1 MNVPGATSRVSTVAS
16 PVPLSERALAPDLAR
31 GTMLCFIALANAAN
45 AAFAGQPGV
54 TETPRG
60 IERIVNFAMLLLV
73 DARAYPVFAIMFG
86 YGIVQI
92 FRRQQAAGTDAQAIL
107 VRRNS
112 WLVAFGAAHAALLY
126 FGDFLAAYGIVGLTC
141 TLVLVRRGPRFHR
154 VVLWLWAVQTVYAGW
169 LLARFL
175 SSARAGEGYLANRP
189 NPSLAAV
196 TYGDSVLD
204 RLHEWPLHTAT
215 VLPFI
220 VIVWLGMWAAR
231 HRILEHPDRHRALL
245 GVVAVTSL
253 GITIV
258 GGLPY
263 ALIGA
268 GWWQAD
274 QPTIDQAALLHGLSG
289 EYGGPGYVA
298 LIALLAVRLG
308 TARPAAVGPLLA
320 LGRRSLSGYL
330 LQSLAWLAL
339 FAPFTLDLGGSTAI
353 ALAASLGVWVLSAAG
368 AQALESA
375 GRRGP
380 AEAALRRLT
389 YRPANFVTTRSGRV
403 RPRRRRFHSR
413 RVALDR

>member
-1 MNVPGATSRVSTVAS
+1 MTGPAPTTLAS
-16 PVPLSERALAPDLAR
+16 PVPLSERALVPDLAR

-54 TETPRG
+54 TETPHG
-60 IERIVNFAMLLLV
+60 IERVVNFAMLLLV
-73 DARAYPVFAIMFG
+73 DARAYPVFAVMFG

-92 FRRQQAAGTDAQAIL
+92 FDRQRAAGTDARRIL

-112 WLVAFGAAHAALLY
+112 WLVVFGAMHAALLY
-126 FGDFLAAYGIVGLTC
+126 FGDFLAAYGLVGLAC
-141 TLVLVRRGPRFHR
+141 TVALVRRSQRFHR
-154 VVLWLWAVQTVYAGW
+154 AVLWLWGVQTVYAGW

-189 NPSLAAV
+189 NPSLAAA
-196 TYGDSVLD
+196 TYSESIID

-231 HRILEHPDRHRALL
+231 HRILEHPDRHRELL
-245 GVVAVTSL
+245 AVVAVIAL
-253 GITIV
+253 GITFA
-258 GGLPY
+258 GGMPY

-274 QPTIDQAALLHGLSG
+274 QPTIDQAALLHGLTG
-289 EYGGPGYVA
+289 EYGGPGYIA
-298 LIALLAVRLG
+298 LVALLAVRLG
-308 TARPAAVGPLLA
+308 SARPAVVRPVLA

-330 LQSLAWLAL
+330 FQSVVWLAL
-339 FAPFTLDLGGSTAI
+339 FAPFALDLGGSTAI
-353 ALAASLGVWVLSAAG
+353 ALVAGFTVWIVSAAG
-368 AQALESA
+368 AMALESA

-389 YRPANFVTTRSGRV
+389 YLPAKPAPTRSRRV
-403 RPRRRRFHSR
+403 RRRMRRFRSR

>member
-1 MNVPGATSRVSTVAS
+1 MNVPMAATVASPS

-31 GTMLCFIALANAAN
+31 GAMLCFIALANAAN

-54 TETPRG
+54 TETPHG
-60 IERIVNFAMLLLV
+60 LERLVNFAMLLLV

-92 FRRQQAAGTDAQAIL
+92 FRRQQAAGTDARRIL
-107 VRRNS
+107 VRRNL
-112 WLVAFGAAHAALLY
+112 WLVVFGAAHAALLY
-126 FGDFLAAYGIVGLTC
+126 FGDFLAAYGIVGLVC

-154 VVLWLWAVQTVYAGW
+154 VVLWLWGVQTVYAGW
-169 LLARFL
+169 LLAKFL

-189 NPSLAAV
+189 NPSLAAA
-196 TYGDSVLD
+196 TYGESVLD

-220 VIVWLGMWAAR
+220 VIVWLGLWAGR
-231 HRILEHPDRHRALL
+231 HRILEHPDRHRGLL
-245 GVVAVTSL
+245 GVVAMTSL
-253 GITIV
+253 GISVV

-263 ALIGA
+263 ALVGA
-268 GWWQAD
+268 GWWHAD
-274 QPTIDQAALLHGLSG
+274 RATVDQAAMLHGLTG
-289 EYGGPGYVA
+289 EYGGPGYIA

-308 TARPAAVGPLLA
+308 PAQHALIRPVLA

-330 LQSLAWLAL
+330 FQSMAWLVL
-339 FAPFTLDLGGSTAI
+339 FAPFALDLGGSTVI
-353 ALAASLGVWVLSAAG
+353 ALTAGLGVWVMSAAG

-380 AEAALRRLT
+380 AETVLRRLT
-389 YRPANFVTTRSGRV
+389 YRPASFVTTKSGRV

-413 RVALDR
+413 RAALGR